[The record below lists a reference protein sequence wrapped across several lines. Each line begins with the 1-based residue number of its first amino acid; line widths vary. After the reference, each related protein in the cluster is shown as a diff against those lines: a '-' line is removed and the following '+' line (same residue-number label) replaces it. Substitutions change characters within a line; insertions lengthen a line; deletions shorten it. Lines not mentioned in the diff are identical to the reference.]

1 MYTYVA
7 TAILAAALS
16 ATGTW
21 KIQQWRMDAKE
32 KEHEWRMDAKEKE
45 HVEQIL
51 DAERRAAAKA
61 IRNQETVIAAQ
72 SEAARRAA
80 DLRRD
85 AAGSRAALVGLSS
98 SADQALRDAAT
109 SHAACTERAAAI
121 SQLLNQCGSAYQ
133 ELGAIADR
141 HASDVK
147 TLMDAWPKD

>member
-21 KIQQWRMDAKE
+21 KIQQ
-32 KEHEWRMDAKEKE
+32 WRMDAKEKE

-85 AAGSRAALVGLSS
+85 AAGSR
-98 SADQALRDAAT
+98 DAADGLRNDIERVRT
-109 SHAACTERAAAI
+109 EAAQSHTACIERADAI
-121 SQLLNQCGSAYQ
+121 SEL
-133 ELGAIADR
+133 LGAVEAAGRSMAQAADL

-147 TLMDAWPKD
+147 TLMDAWPR

>member
-1 MYTYVA
+1 MNPQLIIA
-7 TAILAAALS
+7 ALIAAAGF
-16 ATGTW
+16 GTAW
-21 KIQQWRMDAKE
+21 KIQQ
-32 KEHEWRMDAKEKE
+32 WRMDAKEKE

-85 AAGSRAALVGLSS
+85 AAGA
-98 SADQALRDAAT
+98 RDAADGLRNDIERVRT
-109 SHAACTERAAAI
+109 EAAQSHTACIERADAI
-121 SQLLNQCGSAYQ
+121 SEL
-133 ELGAIADR
+133 LGAVEAAGRSMAQAADL

>member
-21 KIQQWRMDAKE
+21 KVQQ
-32 KEHEWRMDAKEKE
+32 WRMDAKEKE

-61 IRNQETVIAAQ
+61 LRNQETVIAAQ

-85 AAGSRAALVGLSS
+85 AAGSRDALVGLSH
-98 SADQALRDAAT
+98 ATDQTLRDAAA
-109 SHAACTERAAAI
+109 SLDACTD
-121 SQLLNQCGSAYQ
+121 SASKLKVVFLECSRNY
-133 ELGAIADR
+133 EEVARDADNWENDAVMLR
-141 HASDVK
+141 
-147 TLMDAWPKD
+147 DAWPK

>member
-32 KEHEWRMDAKEKE
+32 KEH
-45 HVEQIL
+45 VEQIL

-61 IRNQETVIAAQ
+61 IRNQETVIEAQNAATNR
-72 SEAARRAA
+72 ER

-85 AAGSRAALVGLSS
+85 AAGA
-98 SADQALRDAAT
+98 RDAADGLRNDIERVRT
-109 SHAACTERAAAI
+109 EAAQSHTACIERADAI
-121 SQLLNQCGSAYQ
+121 S
-133 ELGAIADR
+133 ELFITVEEAGRGMAQKADL
-141 HASDVK
+141 HASDLK

>member
-21 KIQQWRMDAKE
+21 KVQQ
-32 KEHEWRMDAKEKE
+32 WRMDAKEKE

-61 IRNQETVIAAQ
+61 LRNQETVIAAQ
-72 SEAARRAA
+72 SEAARRAT

-85 AAGSRAALVGLSS
+85 AAGA
-98 SADQALRDAAT
+98 
-109 SHAACTERAAAI
+109 RAAADG
-121 SQLLNQCGSAYQ
+121 LRSATDQ
-133 ELGAIADR
+133 TFSERDLFR
-141 HASDVK
+141 
-147 TLMDAWPKD
+147 

>member
-21 KIQQWRMDAKE
+21 KIQQ
-32 KEHEWRMDAKEKE
+32 WRMDAKEKE

-85 AAGSRAALVGLSS
+85 AAGAMAAADGLR
-98 SADQALRDAAT
+98 SATDQTLRDAAA
-109 SHAACTERAAAI
+109 SLDACTLRANA
-121 SQLLNQCGSAYQ
+121 LG
-133 ELGAIADR
+133 ELFITVEEAGRGMAQKADL
-141 HASDVK
+141 HASDLK

>member
-7 TAILAAALS
+7 TAILAAVLS

-21 KIQQWRMDAKE
+21 KVQQ
-32 KEHEWRMDAKEKE
+32 WRMDAKEKE

-61 IRNQETVIAAQ
+61 LRNQETVIAAQ

-85 AAGSRAALVGLSS
+85 AAGSRDALVGLSH
-98 SADQALRDAAT
+98 ATDQTLRDAAA

-121 SQLLNQCGSAYQ
+121 RVVLDQCGGAYQ

>member
-21 KIQQWRMDAKE
+21 KIQQ
-32 KEHEWRMDAKEKE
+32 WRMDAKEKE

-80 DLRRD
+80 VLRRD
-85 AAGSRAALVGLSS
+85 AAGA
-98 SADQALRDAAT
+98 RDAADGLRNDIERVRT
-109 SHAACTERAAAI
+109 EAAQSHTACIERADAI
-121 SQLLNQCGSAYQ
+121 SEL
-133 ELGAIADR
+133 LGAVEEAGRSMAQAADL

-147 TLMDAWPKD
+147 TLMDAWPR

>member
-7 TAILAAALS
+7 TAILAAVLS

-21 KIQQWRMDAKE
+21 KVQQ
-32 KEHEWRMDAKEKE
+32 WRMDAKEKE

-61 IRNQETVIAAQ
+61 LRNQETVIAAQ
-72 SEAARRAA
+72 SEAARRSA

-85 AAGSRAALVGLSS
+85 AAGARAAADGLR
-98 SADQALRDAAT
+98 SATDQTLRDAAA
-109 SHAACTERAAAI
+109 SLDACTVRAAAI
-121 SQLLNQCGSAYQ
+121 SQLLNQCGGAYQ

>member
-21 KIQQWRMDAKE
+21 KIQQ
-32 KEHEWRMDAKEKE
+32 WRMDAKEKE

-85 AAGSRAALVGLSS
+85 AAGSRDALVGLSH
-98 SADQALRDAAT
+98 ATDQTLRDAAA
-109 SHAACTERAAAI
+109 SLDACTVRAAAI

>member
-21 KIQQWRMDAKE
+21 KIQQ
-32 KEHEWRMDAKEKE
+32 WRMDAKEKE

-72 SEAARRAA
+72 SEAARRAI

-85 AAGSRAALVGLSS
+85 AAGARAAADGLR
-98 SADQALRDAAT
+98 SATDQTLRDAAA
-109 SHAACTERAAAI
+109 SLNACLERANTLGE
-121 SQLLNQCGSAYQ
+121 LLITVEEAGRGMA
-133 ELGAIADR
+133 EKADL
-141 HASDVK
+141 HANDAR
-147 TLMDAWPKD
+147 TLSDAWPK

>member
-7 TAILAAALS
+7 TAILAAVLS

-21 KIQQWRMDAKE
+21 KVQQ
-32 KEHEWRMDAKEKE
+32 WRMDAKEKE

-85 AAGSRAALVGLSS
+85 AAGSRDALVGLSH
-98 SADQALRDAAT
+98 ATDAALRDAAA
-109 SHAACTERAAAI
+109 SQSACTD
-121 SQLLNQCGSAYQ
+121 SASKLKVVFMECSRNY
-133 ELGAIADR
+133 EEVARDADTWENDAR
-141 HASDVK
+141 
-147 TLMDAWPKD
+147 TLADAWPR